1 MILPLKGTLFFNPS
15 SGASLPPGEVDQL
28 KSAARAAG
36 LDVADIGSGLDIAGT
51 IRQRMHRGQTIF
63 VAAGGDG
70 TIHHVLQPLVH
81 TDAHLAVIP
90 LGTYNHLAKDL
101 GIPLDWRAALEVA
114 LNGSSEQIDTARANE
129 RFFVNNVSIGLYPE
143 LVARREARGRDYP
156 RWIAN
161 LQAAFTTLRR
171 YRRVTV
177 TVETEHRQEVIR
189 THVFMVSNNSHD
201 LSRIGIE
208 APRHSLALG
217 QLSVYWLPN
226 VSRLELIRFGGQYL
240 AGQVRTAAGFRS
252 FKTKRMR
259 VQSSHPRV
267 TIGIDG
273 EIFTYDT
280 PLVITIVPSSLL
292 VKVPAG
298 SE

>member
-70 TIHHVLQPLVH
+70 TINHVLQPLVH

-90 LGTYNHLAKDL
+90 FGTFNHFAKDL

-114 LNGSSEQIDTARANE
+114 LNGSSERIDTALVNE
-129 RFFVNNVSIGLYPE
+129 RFFVNNLAIGLYPE

-156 RWIAN
+156 RWMAN
-161 LQAAFTTLRR
+161 LQAAFTTLRK
-171 YRRVTV
+171 YRLVTV
-177 TVETEHRQEVIR
+177 TVESDHHQEVIR
-189 THVFMVSNNSHD
+189 TNVFMVSNNSYD

-208 APRHSLALG
+208 APRHSLTSE
-217 QLSVYWLPN
+217 QLSVYWLPHL
-226 VSRLELIRFGGQYL
+226 SRLALIRFGGHYL
-240 AGQVRTAAGFRS
+240 AGQATAAAEFRS

-259 VQSSHPRV
+259 VRSSHPRI
-267 TIGIDG
+267 TIGVDG
-273 EIFTYDT
+273 ELFKCDI

-292 VKVPAG
+292 VKVPAR